1 MALSLIEIHFATM
14 LLAPRRLFESHL
26 SNEAIAS
33 TCGQDRCKEVPTV
46 SRDARKWLRLAK

>member
-26 SNEAIAS
+26 SNEASAS

>member
-26 SNEAIAS
+26 SNEASAS
-33 TCGQDRCKEVPTV
+33 V
-46 SRDARKWLRLAK
+46 